1 MSKDSLTVQPDSS
14 LRVDKRPGDDTS
26 ALDAALSAMAEPVST
41 TLTQSIY
48 RITAASIWQARRQG
62 LSLAEI
68 LQTLET
74 HSHAEIPPNVRADIE
89 LWSRQID
96 RLTLEADQGRLF
108 LRSQY
113 PLAITAVL
121 RHRTL
126 GALVDHQV
134 DANTVELRPDTYPE
148 VVQTFDAQQYP
159 VLNRV
164 GDDWNTI
171 TPPSEA
177 SPRRAGRSAKKSAR
191 RRRKGRPQDVSLPAE
206 VPQAGADRGETPQA
220 VAGPLERFDALRTHL
235 PRQCQ
240 ATTRAGRQCKNR
252 AQPHAPFCHVHAEL
266 TPEHEI
272 PDTSTLNAH
281 LNSQVLDLMLQ
292 TGMITLEQMALARV
306 GIGVVIGLG
315 TWLLYTLL
323 MWIGVGWFHLPL
335 ASWYTAGFAFV
346 ATCWL
351 LGRMVAGIGL
361 LTTMQVVVITL
372 LSLLGDF
379 FNKNGLIL
387 NICFVLIPFVLP
399 GYILYRY
406 ALSMWWGFLLFPIG
420 FVLGKY
426 FYKLLEE
433 TSE

>member
-1 MSKDSLTVQPDSS
+1 MSKSSLTIQPDSS
-14 LRVDKRPGDDTS
+14 LTVDKRPGEDTA
-26 ALDAALSAMAEPVST
+26 ALDAALSAMAEPVSAT
-41 TLTQSIY
+41 KTQSIY
-48 RITAASIWQARRQG
+48 RITAASIWQARRKG

-74 HSHAEIPPNVRADIE
+74 HSHTEIPPNVRADIE

-108 LRSQY
+108 LRSQN

-126 GALVDHQV
+126 GAFIDHQV
-134 DANTVELRPDTYPE
+134 DATTVELRPDTYPE

-159 VLNRV
+159 VLDRV
-164 GDDWNTI
+164 QEGWNTL
-171 TPPSEA
+171 TRSSEA
-177 SPRRAGRSAKKSAR
+177 PQRRAGRSAKASTR
-191 RRRKGRPQDVSLPAE
+191 HRRKGRPRDVSHPEE
-206 VPQAGADRGETPQA
+206 VPQARAGRVEIPQA
-220 VAGPLERFDALRTHL
+220 VARPLELFDTLRTHL

-252 AQPHAPFCHVHAEL
+252 ARPHAPFCHVHADR
-266 TPEHEI
+266 TPESENL
-272 PDTSTLNAH
+272 DSKALNAH
-281 LNSQVLDLMLQ
+281 LASHVLDLMLQ
-292 TGMITLEQMALARV
+292 AGMITLEQLALVRM

-335 ASWYTAGFAFV
+335 APWYTAGFAFV

-351 LGRMVAGIGL
+351 LGRTVVGIGL
-361 LTTMQVVVITL
+361 LTTLQVLAITL
-372 LSLLGDF
+372 ISLLGDF
-379 FNKNGLIL
+379 FNKDGLIL
-387 NICFVLIPFVLP
+387 NICFVLIPLVLP

-406 ALSMWWGFLLFPIG
+406 ALSMWWGVLLFPIG
-420 FVLGKY
+420 FVLGKL
-426 FYKLLEE
+426 FYTLLEKP
-433 TSE
+433 SG